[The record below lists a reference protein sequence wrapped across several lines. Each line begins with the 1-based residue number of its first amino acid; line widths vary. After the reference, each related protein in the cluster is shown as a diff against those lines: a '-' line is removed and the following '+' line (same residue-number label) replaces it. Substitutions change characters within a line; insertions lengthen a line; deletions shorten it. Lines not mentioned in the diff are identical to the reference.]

1 MNMKPKVTLVGAGPG
16 DPELI
21 SLKGIKAIKSADVIL
36 YDALVDESLLDF
48 ASENCTKIYVVIR
61 AEQLSSSQDQI
72 NQLLVDYACTHGH
85 VVRLKGGDPFV
96 FGRGG
101 EELDFVSQ
109 FDIETA
115 VVPGIS
121 SSIGLTGLQ
130 KIPLTFRGISESFW
144 VITGSTTAG
153 KLSEDLYAAVK
164 TNATVVVL
172 MGFGK
177 LTEIV
182 ELYRKHGKEN
192 LPIALIQNGSTPDE
206 KIIMGTINDI
216 LDETQEKRIGVPA
229 IIVLGEVVS
238 KHPNFKNIVEKYA
251 TA

>member
-48 ASENCTKIYVVIR
+48 ARENCTKIYVGKR
-61 AEQLSSSQDQI
+61 AEQLSTSQDQI
-72 NQLLVDYACTHGH
+72 NQLLVDYALTHGH

-115 VVPGIS
+115 VIPGIS

-130 KIPLTFRGISESFW
+130 KIPLTYRGMSESFW

-153 KLSEDLYAAVK
+153 KLSEDLYTAVK

-182 ELYRKHGKEN
+182 ELYRQHGKEN
-192 LPIALIQNGSTPDE
+192 LPIALIQNGSTPNE
-206 KIIMGTINDI
+206 KIIMGTIDDI

-238 KHPNFKNIVEKYA
+238 KHPNFKNIIEKYA